1 METKAI
7 RFLMATSSLFILL
20 LFAQELCAQDATL
33 QKTMDILTVK
43 DSLLF
48 NAAFNTCDLNTIEK
62 TVTKDF
68 EFWQVNGDVNHSTK
82 QTQPEFISSIKTNF
96 CDAGGSPL
104 KKMKRDV
111 EPGSIRIFPIGN
123 DEVLQTGIQHF
134 YTLTD
139 GNKYTRVEESK
150 FTRRWKKENGEWKM
164 SKEFDEILNNY
175 PNHPN
180 TELYNT
186 IARMDSVLF
195 NAYNAHDVNEIKKY
209 FTEDL
214 EFYHDKGGLSNYTEN
229 VAGFTQVFQN
239 NKDIRRDLVPGTLD
253 VYPVKNFGAMEIGEH
268 RFCHTENGQQVC
280 GTFKFAMI
288 WQLKNGEWKISRVIS
303 YGH

>member
-7 RFLMATSSLFILL
+7 RFLMATASLLVMCFST
-20 LFAQELCAQDATL
+20 QNLCAQNEPI
-33 QKTMDILTVK
+33 QKTMDELTVK

-48 NAAFNTCDLNTIEK
+48 NAALNTCDLSAIEK
-62 TVTKDF
+62 IITKDF
-68 EFWQVNGDVNHSTK
+68 EFWQMNSDLQHSSK
-82 QTQPEFISSIKTNF
+82 QTEQEFLSSIKHNF
-96 CDAGGSPL
+96 CNANGSSL

-111 EPGSIRIFPIGN
+111 EPGSMRIFPVDN
-123 DEVLQTGIQHF
+123 NEVLQTGIQHF
-134 YTLTD
+134 YVLAD
-139 GNKYTRVEESK
+139 GNKYAKAEESK
-150 FTRRWKKENGEWKM
+150 FTRSWKKENGEWKM
-164 SKEFDEILNNY
+164 SKEFDEVLNNY
-175 PNHPN
+175 HTSTN

-186 IARMDSVLF
+186 IAHMDSVLF
-195 NAYNAHDVNEIKKY
+195 DAYNAHDINEIKKY

-229 VAGFTQVFQN
+229 VTGFTQVFQN
-239 NKDIRRDLVPGTLD
+239 NKDIRRDLVPGTLE

-268 RFCHTENGQQVC
+268 RFCHTENGQQIC